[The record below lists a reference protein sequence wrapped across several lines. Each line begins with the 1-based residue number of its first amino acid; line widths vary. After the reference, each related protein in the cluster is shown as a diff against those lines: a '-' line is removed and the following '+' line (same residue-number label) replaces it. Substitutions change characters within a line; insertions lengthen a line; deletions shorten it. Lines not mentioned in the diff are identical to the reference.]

1 MYYVFSAYYKTSSLD
16 YHGDFY
22 LKSDTFPKKSELKE
36 GVRINSLGN
45 INEIVIMGITPMT
58 EEQFT
63 AYWNK

>member
-1 MYYVFSAYYKTSSLD
+1 MYYVFSAFYNTNSQEF
-16 YHGDFY
+16 HGDYF

-36 GVRINSLGN
+36 VVIINSLGN